1 MQTETRPL
9 LMISEIAKMLSIHPQ
24 TLRLYERHGLITPA
38 RTKGNTRLYSWQ
50 DLQQIRAI
58 LYLTRTRGVN
68 LAGVEII
75 LSMQRKIA
83 ALQRDIDALRQG
95 RREQSADADTCHQRA
110 LTKAVSRTLV
120 RVLSYNP

>member
-1 MQTETRPL
+1 
-9 LMISEIAKMLSIHPQ
+9 MISEIAKMLSMHPQ

-95 RREQSADADTCHQRA
+95 VREQSVDAATCHQRA
-110 LTKAVSRTLV
+110 LTKAVARTLV
-120 RVLSYNP
+120 RVRSDNP